1 MSAPA
6 AKVQVPLSQPR
17 ETKDIGA
24 GQVMPRDPMSQLS
37 SQVQPWAAPFAPFV
51 DPASTMMTPFTSLFD
66 TLGSMDTHASPNVIN
81 IFNREFNHLNR
92 LARRAANIQPSLVV
106 DVMGEFCVIALGGVY
121 LINSHLARSP
131 SHPPPPPSSL
141 LPPQR
146 RPMSLKST
154 HSSVR
159 QRSALRSS
167 TTRTISISRQ
177 PAAIPRK

>member
-51 DPASTMMTPFTSLFD
+51 DPASMMTPFTSLFQNLGVD
-66 TLGSMDTHASPNVIN
+66 TLANPVIN
-81 IFNREFNHLNR
+81 IFNRELNHLNR

-106 DVMGEFCVIALGGVY
+106 DVMGKFSLEPFRLG
-121 LINSHLARSP
+121 L
-131 SHPPPPPSSL
+131 
-141 LPPQR
+141 
-146 RPMSLKST
+146 
-154 HSSVR
+154 
-159 QRSALRSS
+159 
-167 TTRTISISRQ
+167 
-177 PAAIPRK
+177 